1 MRTGTGAMRRGSLLP
16 TAVYLRAGALV
27 VMWNCAGATSDTQ
40 DRDMSRSPSAIAW
53 KAGPRGAASIPL
65 VEGAH
70 HTGASAASA
79 APEFASPRRSLGFA
93 LRLLWKTDTTSV
105 AEASVHPFDIH
116 FSDRGLL
123 VMDVGDS
130 RLNLLD
136 SRTGTTLARAGGEGA
151 GPNELRG
158 VVTVFGTRTRP
169 MLLEFQSGRVAE
181 LGGGNAA
188 LIPVSASRA
197 KVWTSG
203 CAWGDGR
210 LLLNK
215 IGPTPFEYF
224 VSTIGR
230 DPEIVDSLAMP
241 WPRLLA
247 QAFIARQARL
257 RQVDDSTCAILP
269 AYYPEFALLSP
280 SRPIVTGRHIEE
292 LPAAVG
298 VDTKVGNATEHTVA
312 RGAKH
317 GHRDARAW
325 RDAVIIL
332 FEGTSE
338 HKGRVLDVFSRKD
351 LLYRGSMLLPF
362 EGGKIAIS
370 GDTLAVVGEE
380 NFYPV
385 VAAFLLV
392 PDDRQ

>member
-1 MRTGTGAMRRGSLLP
+1 MRKGKGEMRREVLRR
-16 TAVYLRAGALV
+16 TAGYLQAGALA
-27 VMWNCAGATSDTQ
+27 VMWCCAGAASDTQ
-40 DRDMSRSPSAIAW
+40 DRE
-53 KAGPRGAASIPL
+53 AASIP
-65 VEGAH
+65 VVAGAH
-70 HTGASAASA
+70 DTGSSA
-79 APEFASPRRSLGFA
+79 APAAREFASPRRSLGFA

-105 AEASVHPFDIH
+105 AEAFVHPFDIH

-130 RLNLLD
+130 RLKILD
-136 SRTGTTLARAGGEGA
+136 SRTGTALARAGGEGS

-158 VVTVFGTRTRP
+158 VVTVFGTRARP

-181 LGGGNAA
+181 LAVGNRA

-197 KVWTSG
+197 EVWTSG

-230 DPEIVDSLAMP
+230 DPQRVDSMAMP

-257 RQVDDSTCAILP
+257 RQVDDSTCAMLP
-269 AYYPEFALLSP
+269 AYYPEFAILSP
-280 SRPIVTGRHIEE
+280 SRPIVTGRHMEE
-292 LPAAVG
+292 LPPAIG

-325 RDAVIIL
+325 GDAIIVL
-332 FEGTSE
+332 FEGASE
-338 HKGRVLDVFSRKD
+338 HKRRVLDVFSRKD
-351 LLYRGSMLLPF
+351 LSYRGSISLPF
-362 EGGKIAIS
+362 EAGQIAIS

-380 NFYPV
+380 DFYPV
-385 VAAFLLV
+385 VAAFLIV
-392 PDDRQ
+392 RQGRN